1 MSIPLMYGFMLF
13 SYMWWSRAVIRYATL
28 KTFAK
33 KQSRKRVAI
42 YGAGLAGQQIAAA
55 LNRSDD
61 YLPVCFIDDK
71 RSLQGQSLSGLKI
84 YSPKKAQNLENLALK
99 KYYLPCLLLVV
110 HVKKRLLSLLIR
122 QMSKLWNCQG

>member
-1 MSIPLMYGFMLF
+1 MALCCFHGCGGAVQLF
-13 SYMWWSRAVIRYATL
+13 AMPPYKL
-28 KTFAK
+28 LPK

-71 RSLQGQSLSGLKI
+71 GSLRGQSLSGLKI
-84 YSPKKAQNLENLALK
+84 YSPKKA
-99 KYYLPCLLLVV
+99 
-110 HVKKRLLSLLIR
+110 LSQI
-122 QMSKLWNCQG
+122 G